1 MSTLAGSLNGLRV
14 LDFTRVFAGPL
25 CTQILAD
32 LGAEVL
38 KIERPGL
45 GDETREWGP
54 PFVGG
59 ESAYFLGLNRGKAS
73 LVLDLAEESDLQ
85 RAHDLALR
93 SDVLIENFRAG
104 WLSERGLGY
113 DALQAE
119 NPGLVYCSLT
129 AYGQTGPDAAL
140 PGYDF
145 LIQARSGLMSIT
157 GEADGPPTKV
167 GVAVSD
173 IQAGLYAAI
182 GIQAALLRRAQTG
195 EGAYLDLSLLDCQ
208 VAGLANVASSYL
220 VSGQLPKRHGNGHPS
235 IVPYRSFEAAD
246 GPFALAVGNDGQWR
260 KCCEVIGRPEWA
272 EEPRYR
278 SNAER
283 VINRVELEAQLAEV
297 FALSTRGKWL
307 EALRT
312 AGVPAGPLQAL
323 DEVFDDPQVSARAM
337 VAAVA
342 HPSAGSVRAVS
353 SPLLREETP
362 AVAAPRLGDGGEAM
376 AAGWTL
382 GCSGAERGRT
392 KL

>member
-1 MSTLAGSLNGLRV
+1 MSTIAGSLNGLRV

-38 KIERPGL
+38 KIERPGV

-54 PFVGG
+54 PFAGG

-73 LVLDLAEESDLQ
+73 LMLDLGNDSDLQ

-93 SDVLIENFRAG
+93 ADVLIENFRAG

-113 DALQAE
+113 DALRAE

-129 AYGQTGPDAAL
+129 AYGQTGPDASL

-173 IQAGLYAAI
+173 VQAGLYPAI

-195 EGAYLDLSLLDCQ
+195 DGAYLDLSLLDCQ
-208 VAGLANVASSYL
+208 IAGLANVASSYL
-220 VSGQLPKRHGNGHPS
+220 VSGQLPQRHGNGHPS
-235 IVPYRSFEAAD
+235 IVPYRIFEAAD

-260 KCCEVIGRPEWA
+260 KCCAVIGRPAWA
-272 EEPRYR
+272 QEARYR
-278 SNAER
+278 TNADR
-283 VINRVELEAQLAEV
+283 VVNRVELERQLAEI
-297 FALSTRGKWL
+297 FAVKPRAAWL
-307 EALRT
+307 EELRK
-312 AGVPAGPLQAL
+312 AGVPAGPLQTL
-323 DEVFDDPQVSARAM
+323 DEVFDDAQVTARGM
-337 VAAVA
+337 LTELE
-342 HPSAGSVRAVS
+342 HPSAGVVRSVA

-362 AVAAPRLGDGGEAM
+362 VGAPPRLGEGGEEM
-376 AAGWTL
+376 ARRWI
-382 GCSGAERGRT
+382 SPVPE
-392 KL
+392 